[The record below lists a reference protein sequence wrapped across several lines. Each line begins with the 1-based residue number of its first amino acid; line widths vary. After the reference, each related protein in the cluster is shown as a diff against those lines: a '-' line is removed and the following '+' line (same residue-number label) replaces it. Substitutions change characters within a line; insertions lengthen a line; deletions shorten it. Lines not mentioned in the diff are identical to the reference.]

1 LVILRTQNQ
10 KGFTLIEMMI
20 VLAIMSIL
28 ATIATPNMQRYIV
41 RAREAS
47 LRETLFVLRDVIDQH
62 YSDQGKYPDSL
73 EQLVERKYI
82 RSIPLDPITGT
93 SSTWIVTPPEGE
105 EEGGVYDVHSGSD
118 RVSLDGEPYN
128 EW

>member
-1 LVILRTQNQ
+1 MTVTTRNQ

-47 LRETLFVLRDVIDQH
+47 LRETLFVFRDVIDQH
-62 YSDQGKYPDSL
+62 YSDQGKYPGSL
-73 EQLVERKYI
+73 QELVKMKYI
-82 RSIPLDPITGT
+82 RSIPIDPITGS

-105 EEGGVYDVHSGSD
+105 EKGGVYDVHSGSD

>member
-1 LVILRTQNQ
+1 MKTRNQ

-47 LRETLFVLRDVIDQH
+47 LRETLFVFRDVIDQH
-62 YSDQGKYPDSL
+62 YSDQGKYPGSL
-73 EQLVERKYI
+73 QELVKMKYI
-82 RSIPLDPITGT
+82 RSIPIDPITGS

-105 EEGGVYDVHSGSD
+105 EKGGVYDVHSGSD

>member
-1 LVILRTQNQ
+1 VTTRNQ

-47 LRETLFVLRDVIDQH
+47 LRETLFVFRDVIDQH
-62 YSDQGKYPDSL
+62 YSDQGKYPGSL
-73 EQLVERKYI
+73 QELVKMKYI
-82 RSIPLDPITGT
+82 RSIPIDPITGS
-93 SSTWIVTPPEGE
+93 SSTWIITPPEGE
-105 EEGGVYDVHSGSD
+105 EKGGVYDVHSGSD

>member
-1 LVILRTQNQ
+1 VILKTRNQ

-47 LRETLFVLRDVIDQH
+47 LRETLFVFRDVIDQH
-62 YSDQGKYPDSL
+62 YSDQGKYPGSL
-73 EQLVERKYI
+73 QELVKMKYI
-82 RSIPLDPITGT
+82 RSIPIDPITGS

-105 EEGGVYDVHSGSD
+105 EKGGVYDVHSGSD

>member
-1 LVILRTQNQ
+1 MTTRNQ

-47 LRETLFVLRDVIDQH
+47 LRETLFVFRDVIDQH
-62 YSDQGKYPDSL
+62 YSDQGKYPGSL
-73 EQLVERKYI
+73 QELVKMKYI
-82 RSIPLDPITGT
+82 RSIPTDPITGS

-105 EEGGVYDVHSGSD
+105 EKGGVYDVHSGSD

>member
-1 LVILRTQNQ
+1 
-10 KGFTLIEMMI
+10 MMI

-47 LRETLFVLRDVIDQH
+47 LRETLFVFRDVIDQH
-62 YSDQGKYPDSL
+62 YSDQGKYPGSL
-73 EQLVERKYI
+73 QELVKMKYI
-82 RSIPLDPITGT
+82 RSIPIDPITGS
-93 SSTWIVTPPEGE
+93 SSTWIITPPEGE
-105 EEGGVYDVHSGSD
+105 EKGGVYDVHSGSD

>member
-1 LVILRTQNQ
+1 MTTRNQ

-47 LRETLFVLRDVIDQH
+47 LRETLFVFRDVIDQH
-62 YSDQGKYPDSL
+62 YSDQGKYPGSL
-73 EQLVERKYI
+73 QELVKMKYI
-82 RSIPLDPITGT
+82 RSIPIDPITGS
-93 SSTWIVTPPEGE
+93 SSTWIITPPEGE
-105 EEGGVYDVHSGSD
+105 EKGGVYDVHSGSD

>member
-1 LVILRTQNQ
+1 VTTRNQ

-47 LRETLFVLRDVIDQH
+47 LRETLFVFRDVIDQH
-62 YSDQGKYPDSL
+62 YSDQGKYPGSL
-73 EQLVERKYI
+73 QELVKMKYI
-82 RSIPLDPITGT
+82 RSIPIDPITGS

-105 EEGGVYDVHSGSD
+105 EKGGVYDVHSGSD

>member
-1 LVILRTQNQ
+1 MKTRNQ

-47 LRETLFVLRDVIDQH
+47 LRETLFVFRDVIDQH
-62 YSDQGKYPDSL
+62 YSDQGKYPGSL
-73 EQLVERKYI
+73 QELVKMKYI
-82 RSIPLDPITGT
+82 RSIPIDPITGS
-93 SSTWIVTPPEGE
+93 SSTWIITPPEGE
-105 EEGGVYDVHSGSD
+105 EKGGVYDVHSGSD

>member
-1 LVILRTQNQ
+1 VTVTTRNQ

-47 LRETLFVLRDVIDQH
+47 LRETLFVFRDVIDQH
-62 YSDQGKYPDSL
+62 YSDQGKYPGSL
-73 EQLVERKYI
+73 QELVKMKYI
-82 RSIPLDPITGT
+82 RSIPTDPITGS

-105 EEGGVYDVHSGSD
+105 EKGGVYDVHSGSD

>member
-1 LVILRTQNQ
+1 VTVTTRNQ

-47 LRETLFVLRDVIDQH
+47 LRETLFVFRDVIDQH
-62 YSDQGKYPDSL
+62 YSDQGKYPGSL
-73 EQLVERKYI
+73 QELVKMKYI
-82 RSIPLDPITGT
+82 RSIPIDPITGS
-93 SSTWIVTPPEGE
+93 SSTWIITPPEGE
-105 EEGGVYDVHSGSD
+105 EKGGVYDVHSGSD

>member
-1 LVILRTQNQ
+1 MTVRTRNQ

-47 LRETLFVLRDVIDQH
+47 LRETLFVFRDVIDQH
-62 YSDQGKYPDSL
+62 YSDQGKYPGSL
-73 EQLVERKYI
+73 QELVKMKYI
-82 RSIPLDPITGT
+82 RSIPIDPITGS
-93 SSTWIVTPPEGE
+93 SSTWIITPPEGE
-105 EEGGVYDVHSGSD
+105 EKGGVYDVHSGSD

>member
-1 LVILRTQNQ
+1 MTVTTRNQ

-47 LRETLFVLRDVIDQH
+47 LRETLFVFRDVIDQH
-62 YSDQGKYPDSL
+62 YSDQGKYPGSL
-73 EQLVERKYI
+73 QELVKMKYI
-82 RSIPLDPITGT
+82 RSIPIDPITGS
-93 SSTWIVTPPEGE
+93 SSTWIIIPPEGE
-105 EEGGVYDVHSGSD
+105 EKGGVYDVHSGSD

>member
-1 LVILRTQNQ
+1 MRTRNQ

-47 LRETLFVLRDVIDQH
+47 LRETLFVFRDVIDQH
-62 YSDQGKYPDSL
+62 YSDQGKYPGSL
-73 EQLVERKYI
+73 QELVKLKYI
-82 RSIPLDPITGT
+82 RSIPIDPITGS
-93 SSTWIVTPPEGE
+93 SSTWIITPPEGE
-105 EEGGVYDVHSGSD
+105 EKGGVYDVHSGSD

>member
-1 LVILRTQNQ
+1 MTTRNQ

-47 LRETLFVLRDVIDQH
+47 LRETLFVFRDVIDQH
-62 YSDQGKYPDSL
+62 YSDQGKYPGSL
-73 EQLVERKYI
+73 QELVKMKYI
-82 RSIPLDPITGT
+82 RSIPIDPITGS
-93 SSTWIVTPPEGE
+93 SSTWIIIPPEGE
-105 EEGGVYDVHSGSD
+105 EKGGVYDVHSGSD

>member
-1 LVILRTQNQ
+1 MTTRNQ

-47 LRETLFVLRDVIDQH
+47 LRETLFVFRDVIDQH
-62 YSDQGKYPDSL
+62 YSDQGKYPGSL
-73 EQLVERKYI
+73 QELVKMKYI
-82 RSIPLDPITGT
+82 RSIPTDPITGS
-93 SSTWIVTPPEGE
+93 SSTWIITPPEGE
-105 EEGGVYDVHSGSD
+105 EKGGVYDVHSGSD

>member
-1 LVILRTQNQ
+1 MTVTTRNQ

-47 LRETLFVLRDVIDQH
+47 LRETLFVFRDVIDQH
-62 YSDQGKYPDSL
+62 YSDQGKYPGSL
-73 EQLVERKYI
+73 QELVKMKYI
-82 RSIPLDPITGT
+82 RSIPIDPITGS
-93 SSTWIVTPPEGE
+93 SSTWIITPPEGE
-105 EEGGVYDVHSGSD
+105 EKGGVYDVHSGSD

>member
-1 LVILRTQNQ
+1 LKTRNQ

-47 LRETLFVLRDVIDQH
+47 LRETLFVFRDVIDQH
-62 YSDQGKYPDSL
+62 YSDQGKYPGSL
-73 EQLVERKYI
+73 QELVKMKYI
-82 RSIPLDPITGT
+82 RSIPIDPITGS

-105 EEGGVYDVHSGSD
+105 EKGGVYDVHSGSD

>member
-1 LVILRTQNQ
+1 VILKTRNQ

-47 LRETLFVLRDVIDQH
+47 LRETLFVFRDVIDQH
-62 YSDQGKYPDSL
+62 YSDQGKYPGSL
-73 EQLVERKYI
+73 QELVKMKYI
-82 RSIPLDPITGT
+82 RSIPIDPITGS
-93 SSTWIVTPPEGE
+93 SSTWIITPPEGE
-105 EEGGVYDVHSGSD
+105 EKGGVYDVHSGSD

>member
-1 LVILRTQNQ
+1 VTVTTRNQ

-47 LRETLFVLRDVIDQH
+47 LRETLFVFRDVIDQH
-62 YSDQGKYPDSL
+62 YSDQGKYPGSL
-73 EQLVERKYI
+73 EELVKMKYI
-82 RSIPLDPITGT
+82 RSIPIDPITGS

-105 EEGGVYDVHSGSD
+105 EKGGVYDVHSGSD

>member
-1 LVILRTQNQ
+1 MILRTQNQ

-47 LRETLFVLRDVIDQH
+47 LRETLFVTRDVIDQH

-82 RSIPLDPITGT
+82 RSIPVDPITGS
-93 SSTWIVTPPEGE
+93 SSTWVVIPPEGE
-105 EEGGVYDVHSGSD
+105 VVGGVYDIHSGSD